1 MMIECIKEGFHLANR
16 NYQLVFLRII
26 VVIIN
31 FISLLFVL
39 GLPVI
44 AAVAY
49 MGFDLSHAVDLLPD
63 LMENPFNLLSKYLG
77 LVFLIG
83 ISFILYLM
91 FVSVIILYSL
101 GGTLGVLKNSA
112 VNVQYRFSL
121 ASFFKEANNIFS
133 RLYWLISILFLIFI
147 ALFAAV
153 IISGGIVA
161 GFMQGFSWSETTLEV
176 FLGSFVFLSTI
187 IFGIIIFL
195 SGLIFTVYS
204 ILCLVIE
211 EKGSADTIKN
221 TFNYLKK
228 TPQAFLFFIIL
239 FAGAVA
245 INLVFFIIMIP
256 LGMIP
261 LVDIVLY
268 LVNVVFQNYLAIVV
282 WSALTVYYSK
292 TANYPLNTTTYDI

>member
-1 MMIECIKEGFHLANR
+1 
-16 NYQLVFLRII
+16 
-26 VVIIN
+26 
-31 FISLLFVL
+31 
-39 GLPVI
+39 
-44 AAVAY
+44 
-49 MGFDLSHAVDLLPD
+49 
-63 LMENPFNLLSKYLG
+63 
-77 LVFLIG
+77 
-83 ISFILYLM
+83 M

-245 INLVFFIIMIP
+245 INLVFFLIMIP

-292 TANYPLNTTTYDI
+292 TAKYPLNTTMYDI

>member
-1 MMIECIKEGFHLANR
+1 MIECIKEGFHLANR

-292 TANYPLNTTTYDI
+292 TASYPLNTTTYDI

>member
-112 VNVQYRFSL
+112 VNVQYRFGL

-187 IFGIIIFL
+187 IFGIIIFI
-195 SGLIFTVYS
+195 SGLIFTFYS

-292 TANYPLNTTTYDI
+292 TANYPLNTTMYDI